1 MNLLLD
7 ECLPRKLKR
16 GLVGHA
22 MKTVPEMGWAG
33 IENGDLLPLI
43 ESAFEAFITIDGN
56 MRYQQNMSGR
66 SFALIVLSARD
77 NTIETLLPLMPQVL
91 AALPSLVAGQIVK
104 IAAPSEASPDDE
116 AGQ

>member
-16 GLVGHA
+16 ALPGHIV
-22 MKTVPEMGWAG
+22 KTVPEMGWAG

-43 ESAFEAFITIDGN
+43 KSVFEAFLTIDGN
-56 MRYQQNMSGR
+56 MRYQQKMSGR
-66 SFALIVLSARD
+66 SFALIVLTARD

-91 AALPSLVAGQIVK
+91 AALPAVMPGQIVK
-104 IAAPSEASPDDE
+104 IDA
-116 AGQ
+116 

>member
-7 ECLPRKLKR
+7 ECLPRKLKG
-16 GLVGHA
+16 GLPGHDV
-22 MKTVPEMGWAG
+22 KTVPEMGWAG
-33 IENGDLLPLI
+33 IENGELLPLI

-66 SFALIVLSARD
+66 SFALIVLKAHD

-91 AALPSLVAGQIVK
+91 AALPSIMPEQIVK
-104 IAAPSEASPDDE
+104 IAAQSA
-116 AGQ
+116 A

>member
-16 GLVGHA
+16 ALPGHYVR
-22 MKTVPEMGWAG
+22 TVPEMGWAG
-33 IENGDLLPLI
+33 VENGELLPLI
-43 ESAFEAFITIDGN
+43 ESKFEAFITIDGN

-66 SFALIVLSARD
+66 SFALVVLSAWD

-91 AALPSLVAGQIVK
+91 AALPSVVPSQIVK
-104 IAAPSEASPDDE
+104 IAAQSETLLDE
-116 AGQ
+116 DVSR

>member
-16 GLVGHA
+16 GLPGHSVR
-22 MKTVPEMGWAG
+22 TVPEMGWAG

-43 ESAFEAFITIDGN
+43 ESKFDAFITIDGN

-66 SFALIVLSARD
+66 SFGLIVLSAWD
-77 NTIETLLPLMPQVL
+77 NPIETLLPLMPQVL
-91 AALPSLVAGQIVK
+91 AALPTLAPGQIVK
-104 IAAPSEASPDDE
+104 ITAPPDLLSTVL
-116 AGQ
+116 